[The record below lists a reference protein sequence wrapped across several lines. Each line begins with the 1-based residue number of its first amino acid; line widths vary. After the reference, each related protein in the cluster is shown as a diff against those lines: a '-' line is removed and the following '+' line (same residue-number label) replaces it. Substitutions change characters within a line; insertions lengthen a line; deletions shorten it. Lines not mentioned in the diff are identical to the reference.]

1 MLIDVLR
8 ITTSLQRGFLLPK
21 FGRFMRHIIKGHP
34 ERTER
39 ATMKAALNLHQTKYG
54 DYGPTKKGVTY
65 YLQVEDEKFA
75 IEIINREKSYVA
87 TSMMRPRDLSKVWG
101 DAA

>member
-1 MLIDVLR
+1 
-8 ITTSLQRGFLLPK
+8 
-21 FGRFMRHIIKGHP
+21 MRHIIKGNP

-39 ATMKAALNLHQTKYG
+39 AAMKAALNLHQEKYG

-65 YLQVEDEKFA
+65 KIKVREEKFF

-87 TSMMRPRDLSKVWG
+87 TSMMRPRELSKVWG
-101 DAA
+101 NAA

>member
-1 MLIDVLR
+1 
-8 ITTSLQRGFLLPK
+8 
-21 FGRFMRHIIKGHP
+21 MRHIIKGNP

-39 ATMKAALNLHQTKYG
+39 AAMKAALNQHQAKYG

-65 YLQVEDEKFA
+65 TIKVGEEKFS

-101 DAA
+101 NAA

>member
-1 MLIDVLR
+1 
-8 ITTSLQRGFLLPK
+8 
-21 FGRFMRHIIKGHP
+21 MRHIIKGNP
-34 ERTER
+34 ERTVR
-39 ATMKAALNLHQTKYG
+39 AAMKAALKQHQAKYG

-65 YLQVEDEKFA
+65 TIKVGEEKFS

-101 DAA
+101 NAA

>member
-1 MLIDVLR
+1 
-8 ITTSLQRGFLLPK
+8 
-21 FGRFMRHIIKGHP
+21 MRHIIKGNP

-39 ATMKAALNLHQTKYG
+39 AAMKAALNLHQAKFG

-87 TSMMRPRDLSKVWG
+87 TSMMRPRELSKVWG
-101 DAA
+101 NAA

>member
-1 MLIDVLR
+1 
-8 ITTSLQRGFLLPK
+8 
-21 FGRFMRHIIKGHP
+21 MRHIIKGHP

-39 ATMKAALNLHQTKYG
+39 AAMKAALNLHQAKYG

-65 YLQVEDEKFA
+65 TIKVGEEKFS

-101 DAA
+101 NAA

>member
-1 MLIDVLR
+1 
-8 ITTSLQRGFLLPK
+8 
-21 FGRFMRHIIKGHP
+21 MRHIIKGNP
-34 ERTER
+34 ERSER
-39 ATMKAALNLHQTKYG
+39 AAMKAALNLHQSKYG

-65 YLQVEDEKFA
+65 TIKVREEKFF

-101 DAA
+101 NAA

>member
-1 MLIDVLR
+1 
-8 ITTSLQRGFLLPK
+8 
-21 FGRFMRHIIKGHP
+21 MRHIIKGNP

-39 ATMKAALNLHQTKYG
+39 AAMKAALNLHQEKYG

-65 YLQVEDEKFA
+65 TIKVREEKFF

-101 DAA
+101 NAA

>member
-1 MLIDVLR
+1 
-8 ITTSLQRGFLLPK
+8 
-21 FGRFMRHIIKGHP
+21 MRHIIKADP
-34 ERTER
+34 TQIERLAME
-39 ATMKAALNLHQTKYG
+39 AALNQHQEKYG

-65 YLQVEDEKFA
+65 TIKVSEEKFF

-101 DAA
+101 NAA

>member
-1 MLIDVLR
+1 
-8 ITTSLQRGFLLPK
+8 
-21 FGRFMRHIIKGHP
+21 MRHIINGNP
-34 ERTER
+34 ERKER
-39 ATMKAALNLHQTKYG
+39 AAMKAALNLHQAKYG

-65 YLQVEDEKFA
+65 TIKVSEEKFF

-101 DAA
+101 NAA

>member
-1 MLIDVLR
+1 
-8 ITTSLQRGFLLPK
+8 
-21 FGRFMRHIIKGHP
+21 MRHIIKGNP

-39 ATMKAALNLHQTKYG
+39 AAMKAALNLHQAKYG

-65 YLQVEDEKFA
+65 YLQVEDEKYA

-87 TSMMRPRDLSKVWG
+87 TSMMRPSDLSKVWG
-101 DAA
+101 NAA

>member
-1 MLIDVLR
+1 
-8 ITTSLQRGFLLPK
+8 
-21 FGRFMRHIIKGHP
+21 MRHIIKGNP

-39 ATMKAALNLHQTKYG
+39 AAMKAALNQHQAKFG

-87 TSMMRPRDLSKVWG
+87 TSMMRPRELSKVWG
-101 DAA
+101 NAA

>member
-1 MLIDVLR
+1 
-8 ITTSLQRGFLLPK
+8 
-21 FGRFMRHIIKGHP
+21 MRHIIKGHP

-39 ATMKAALNLHQTKYG
+39 AAMKAALDIHQSKDG

-65 YLQVEDEKFA
+65 TIKVGEEKFS

-87 TSMMRPRDLSKVWG
+87 TSMMRPRELSKVWG
-101 DAA
+101 NAA

>member
-1 MLIDVLR
+1 
-8 ITTSLQRGFLLPK
+8 
-21 FGRFMRHIIKGHP
+21 MRHIIKGNP
-34 ERTER
+34 ERKER
-39 ATMKAALNLHQTKYG
+39 AAMKAALDIHQSKYG

-65 YLQVEDEKFA
+65 TIKVGEEKFA

-101 DAA
+101 NAA

>member
-1 MLIDVLR
+1 
-8 ITTSLQRGFLLPK
+8 
-21 FGRFMRHIIKGHP
+21 
-34 ERTER
+34 
-39 ATMKAALNLHQTKYG
+39 MKAALNLHQEKYG
-54 DYGPTKKGVTY
+54 YYGPTKKGVTY

-101 DAA
+101 NAA